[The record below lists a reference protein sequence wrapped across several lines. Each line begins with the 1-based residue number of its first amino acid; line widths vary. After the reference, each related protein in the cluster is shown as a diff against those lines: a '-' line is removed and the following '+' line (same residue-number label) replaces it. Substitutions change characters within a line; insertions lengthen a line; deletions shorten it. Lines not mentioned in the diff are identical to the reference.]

1 MIMKFTFSF
10 ILLIFQISISIAQ
23 TGTISG
29 TIKTADGLPAEYVN
43 AGLKGTT
50 LGTVANRAGSYEIKR
65 VPQGKY
71 TLQISFIGLG
81 SKELAVEVIA
91 GQATVVPEIVLNETS
106 QKLDE
111 VLVSAPRSYKDNSLS
126 SSLRL
131 ESPILETPQ
140 NIQVVTGKILA
151 DQQILSM
158 SDGVL
163 RNVSGATRVE
173 HWGDMYTNITMRG
186 SQIQA
191 FRNGFNVVNS
201 YWGPLTEDMSFVD
214 HIEFVKGPAGFM
226 LANGDPS
233 GLYNVVTK
241 KPTGITKGEF
251 TLTTGS
257 YDLYRATLDLDGKL
271 RSDGRLLYRLNV
283 AGQNKNSHRANEF
296 NNRYSIAPV
305 VSYQLDDRTKLTM
318 EYTLQ
323 HSNMSDVGSFYVF
336 STEGYANLPVDFTTL
351 PPGLAPTI
359 TNDHS
364 LFLNFEHEINKSWK
378 ITAQASY
385 FNYQQEGSDLWPA
398 KVNSDGTMIR
408 ALSFWDAKSEMTLG
422 QVFINGKVKT
432 GSVSHRILSGLDLG
446 TKNYMADWS
455 QNHQLDSIGAEFNTI
470 SPSYSAPVNGY
481 PIPNRTLNLEARAVN
496 SGGLIDQRYTGLYL
510 QDELGFLE
518 NKIRLTLAGRYTFVS
533 QSSWGGSPVEAKH
546 ISPRVGLSASI
557 DKQTSIYALYDQAF
571 TPQSGILSNGKDVQ
585 PITGNNTEF
594 GIKKDW
600 GQGRWNTT
608 LAIYRIVKN
617 NELTGDPNSDPNSGL
632 SIELGEK
639 EAKGFEFDLR
649 GTILPGLNLVAN
661 YAYTDSK
668 VTKVATGVT
677 SIHVGDVIPGF
688 AKHTANSW
696 LSYKAQKG
704 VLKGT
709 GVSLGFTY
717 LVDRATATWSKTE
730 NTKNLPDYF
739 KLDGGIFW
747 EKEKIKIT
755 ANVFNILDE
764 YLFSGGYYDYLP
776 AYYWQTESP
785 RNFRLSLAYRF

>member
-1 MIMKFTFSF
+1 MKFTFSF
-10 ILLIFQISISIAQ
+10 VLLIFCANVAIGQ
-23 TGTISG
+23 TGTVSG
-29 TIKTADGLPAEYVN
+29 TIKTRDGRPAESVN
-43 AGLKGTT
+43 VGLKGTT
-50 LGTVANRAGSYEIKR
+50 LGAIADKTGGFEIRKVPEGSY
-65 VPQGKY
+65 
-71 TLQISFIGLG
+71 TLKVSFIGLE
-81 SKELAVEVIA
+81 SKDLAVEVTA
-91 GQATVVPEIVLNETS
+91 GKTTVVPEIVLNETS

-111 VLVSAPRSYKDNSLS
+111 VIVSASKTYKDNSLS
-126 SSLRL
+126 SSIRL
-131 ESPILETPQ
+131 MSPILETPQ
-140 NIQVVTGKILA
+140 NIQVVTGKTLE
-151 DQQILSM
+151 DQQIISM

-163 RNVSGATRVE
+163 RNVSGATRIE

-241 KPTGITKGEF
+241 KPTGIKKGEF

-271 RSDGRLLYRLNV
+271 SRDGRLLYRLNI

-296 NNRYSIAPV
+296 NNRHSIAPV
-305 VSYQLDDRTKLTM
+305 VSYQLDDRTRLTL
-318 EYTLQ
+318 EYTWQ

-336 STEGYANLPVDFTTL
+336 SAEGYATLPVDFTTL

-364 LFLNFEHEINKSWK
+364 LFVNLQHEINKNWK
-378 ITAQASY
+378 LTAQAGY
-385 FNYQQEGSDLWPA
+385 FNFLQEGSDLWPA
-398 KVNSDGTMIR
+398 AVNADGTMIR

-422 QVFINGKVKT
+422 QVFVNGKVQT
-432 GSVSHRILSGLDLG
+432 GSVSHAILGGLDVG

-455 QNHQLDSIGAEFNTI
+455 QNHLLDSVGAEFNTA
-470 SPSYSAPVNGY
+470 SPSYSPPVNGY
-481 PIPNRTLNLEARAVN
+481 PIPDRSLNLEARAVY

-510 QDELGFLE
+510 QDELGFME

-533 QSSWGGSPVEAKH
+533 QSAWGGSPDEAKH
-546 ISPRVGLSASI
+546 FSPRVGLSASI
-557 DKQTSIYALYDQAF
+557 DKQTSVYALYDQAF
-571 TPQSGILSNGKDVQ
+571 TPQSGMLSNGEDVQ

-608 LAIYRIVKN
+608 LALYRIKKN
-617 NELTGDPNSDPNSGL
+617 NELTADPNSDPNSGL
-632 SIELGEK
+632 SIELGQK
-639 EAKGFEFDLR
+639 EAKGIEFDLR
-649 GTILPGLNLVAN
+649 GAIIPGLNLIAN

-668 VTKVATGVT
+668 VTKVAEGVP
-677 SIHVGDVIPGF
+677 SVRVGDVIPGF

-704 VLKGT
+704 ALKGT
-709 GVSLGFTY
+709 GGSLGFTY
-717 LVDRATATWSKTE
+717 LVDRATASWSKTDDI
-730 NTKNLPDYF
+730 KNLPDYF

-747 EKEKIKIT
+747 EKEKVKIT

-764 YLFSGGYYDYLP
+764 YLYSGGYYEYLP
-776 AYYWQTESP
+776 AYYWQTEAP

>member
-1 MIMKFTFSF
+1 MKLTFSF
-10 ILLIFQISISIAQ
+10 IVLIFQISIAIAQ
-23 TGTISG
+23 PGTISG
-29 TIKTADGLPAEYVN
+29 TIKTADGQPAEFVN
-43 AGLKGTT
+43 VGLKGTN
-50 LGTVANRAGSYEIKR
+50 LGSTANKTGSYEIKR

-71 TLQISFIGLG
+71 LLQISFVGLE
-81 SKELAVEVIA
+81 SKELAVEVSA

-111 VLVSAPRSYKDNSLS
+111 VIISASRSYKDNTLS
-126 SSLRL
+126 SSMRL
-131 ESPILETPQ
+131 MSPILETPQ
-140 NIQVVTGKILA
+140 NIQIVTGKILA
-151 DQQILSM
+151 DQQIISM

-163 RNVSGATRVE
+163 RNVSGAARVE

-271 RSDGRLLYRLNV
+271 SSDGRLLYRLNV
-283 AGQNKNSHRANEF
+283 AGQNKNSHRANEY
-296 NNRYSIAPV
+296 NNRYSFAPV
-305 VSYQLDDRTKLTM
+305 ISYQLDDHTKLTM

-323 HSNMSDVGSFYVF
+323 HSKMSDVGSFYVF
-336 STEGYANLPVDFTTL
+336 STEGYATLPVDFTTL
-351 PPGLAPTI
+351 PTGLAPTN

-364 LFLNFEHEINKSWK
+364 LFLNFEHEINKNWK
-378 ITAQASY
+378 LNAQASY
-385 FNYQQEGSDLWPA
+385 FNYLQEGSDLWPA
-398 KVNSDGTMIR
+398 AVNADGTMIR
-408 ALSFWDAKSEMTLG
+408 AVSFWDAKSEMTLG
-422 QVFINGKVKT
+422 QVFVNGKMET
-432 GSVSHRILSGLDLG
+432 GSISHRILAGLDLG

-455 QNHQLDSIGAEFNTI
+455 QNHRLDSVGAEFNTA
-470 SPSYSAPVNGY
+470 SPSYSSPVNGY
-481 PIPNRTLNLEARAVN
+481 PIPDRTLNLEARAVL

-533 QSSWGGSPVEAKH
+533 QSAYGGSPLEAKH
-546 ISPRVGLSASI
+546 FSPRVGLSASI
-557 DKQTSIYALYDQAF
+557 DKQTSVYALYDQAF
-571 TPQSGILSNGKDVQ
+571 TPQSGILANGNDVQ

-600 GQGRWNTT
+600 DQGRWNTT

-639 EAKGFEFDLR
+639 EAKGVEFDLR

-668 VTKVATGVT
+668 VTKVAEGVT
-677 SIHVGDVIPGF
+677 SISVGDVIPGF
-688 AKHTANSW
+688 AKQTANSW
-696 LSYKAQKG
+696 LSYKAQNG
-704 VLKGT
+704 ALKGT

-717 LVDRATATWSKTE
+717 LADRATATWSKTE

-739 KLDGGIFW
+739 KLDGGVFW
-747 EKEKIKIT
+747 EKDKIKIT

-764 YLFSGGYYDYLP
+764 YLYSGGYYDYLP
-776 AYYWQTESP
+776 AYYWQTEAP

>member
-1 MIMKFTFSF
+1 MRITLGF
-10 ILLIFQISISIAQ
+10 ILLIFKISISTAQ

-29 TIKTADGLPAEYVN
+29 TIKTADGQHAEYVN
-43 AGLKGTT
+43 IGLKNTSMGATT
-50 LGTVANRAGSYEIKR
+50 NKSGNYEIRK

-71 TLQISFIGLG
+71 TLQISSIGLE
-81 SKELAVEVIA
+81 SKEVPVEVES
-91 GQATVVPEIVLNETS
+91 GKTVVVHEIVLNES
-106 QKLDE
+106 SEKLDE
-111 VLVSAPRSYKDNSLS
+111 VIISASRGYKDNEMS
-126 SSLRL
+126 SSMRL
-131 ESPILETPQ
+131 MRPILETPQ
-140 NIQVVTGKILA
+140 NIQIVTGKVLA
-151 DQQILSM
+151 DQQVISM

-241 KPTGITKGEF
+241 KPTGVTKGEF
-251 TLTTGS
+251 TLTSGS
-257 YDLYRATLDLDGKL
+257 YDLYRATIDLDGKL
-271 RSDGRLLYRLNV
+271 SRNGRLLYRLNV
-283 AGQNKNSHRANEF
+283 AGQNKNSFRAYEY

-305 VSYQLDDRTKLTM
+305 VSYQFDDRTKLTM

-323 HSNMSDVGSFYVF
+323 HAKMSDVGSFYVF
-336 STEGYANLPVDFTTL
+336 STEGYATLPVDFTTM

-364 LFLNFEHEINKSWK
+364 LSFNFQHELNKNWK
-378 ITAQASY
+378 ITAQAAY
-385 FNYQQEGSDLWPA
+385 YNFLQEGSDMWPA
-398 KVNSDGTMIR
+398 AVNTDGTMIR
-408 ALSFWDAKSEMTLG
+408 AVSIWDAKSEMTLA
-422 QVFINGKVKT
+422 QFFVNGKIQT
-432 GSVSHRILSGLDLG
+432 GQISHTILGGLDLG

-455 QNHQLDSIGAEFNTI
+455 QNHQLDSIGAEFNTA
-470 SPSYSAPVNGY
+470 SPSYTTPVNGY
-481 PIPNRTLNLEARAVN
+481 PIPNRTLSLEARAVY
-496 SGGLIDQRYTGLYL
+496 SGGLIDQHYSGLYL

-518 NKIRLTLAGRYTFVS
+518 NKIRLTLAGRYTFVK
-533 QSSWGGSPVEAKH
+533 QSAWGASPDEARH
-546 ISPRVGLSASI
+546 FSPRIGLSASI
-557 DKQTSIYALYDQAF
+557 DKQTSVYALYDQAF
-571 TPQSGILSNGKDVQ
+571 TPQSGILANGKDVK

-600 GQGRWNTT
+600 GYGRWNTS
-608 LAIYRIVKN
+608 LAIYRIMKN
-617 NELTGDPNSDPNSGL
+617 HELTSDPDSDPNSGL
-632 SIELGEK
+632 SIELGQK
-639 EAKGFEFDLR
+639 RSQGIEFDLR
-649 GTILPGLNLVAN
+649 GTIVPGLNLVAN

-668 VTKVATGVT
+668 VTKVTEGVT
-677 SIHVGDVIPGF
+677 SISVGDVIPGF

-696 LSYKAQKG
+696 LSYKIQNG

-709 GVSLGFTY
+709 GASLGFTY
-717 LVDRATATWSKTE
+717 LVDRATATWSKAE

-747 EKEKIKIT
+747 EKEKFKIT

-764 YLFSGGYYDYLP
+764 YLYSGGYYDYLP
-776 AYYWQTESP
+776 AYYWQTEAP
-785 RNFRLSLAYRF
+785 RNLRLSLAYRF

>member
-1 MIMKFTFSF
+1 MKFTLLFTVL
-10 ILLIFQISISIAQ
+10 ILQISMTIAQ
-23 TGTISG
+23 TGSISG
-29 TIKTADGLPAEYVN
+29 TIKTADGQPAEYVN
-43 AGLKGTT
+43 VGLKGTT
-50 LGTVANRAGSYEIKR
+50 MGNSADKTGHYELKK

-71 TLQISFIGLG
+71 TLKISLIGLE
-81 SKELAVEVIA
+81 SKELNVDVTA
-91 GQATVVPEIVLNETS
+91 GQTTVVPEVVLDETS

-111 VLVSAPRSYKDNSLS
+111 VIVSASRSYKDHSPS

-131 ESPILETPQ
+131 MSPILETPQ
-140 NIQVVTGKILA
+140 NIQVVTGKIMA
-151 DQQILSM
+151 DQQIISM
-158 SDGVL
+158 SDGIL

-257 YDLYRATLDLDGKL
+257 FDLYRATLDLDGKL
-271 RSDGRLLYRLNV
+271 NNDGRLLYRLNV
-283 AGQNKNSHRANEF
+283 AAQNKNSHRANEY

-305 VSYQLDDRTKLTM
+305 VSYQVDERTKITM

-323 HSNMSDVGSFYVF
+323 HAKMSDVGSFYVF
-336 STEGYANLPVDFTTL
+336 STDGYATLPVDFTTM

-359 TNDHS
+359 TTDHS
-364 LFLNFEHEINKSWK
+364 MFLNFQHEINKNWK
-378 ITAQASY
+378 LTAQASY

-398 KVNSDGTMIR
+398 AVNANGTMIR

-422 QVFINGKVKT
+422 QVFINGKMNT
-432 GSVSHRILSGLDLG
+432 GSITHSLLGGLDLG
-446 TKNYMADWS
+446 SKDYMADWS
-455 QNHQLDSIGAEFNTI
+455 QNHQLDSIGAEFNTAN
-470 SPSYSAPVNGY
+470 PSYGAPVNGY
-481 PIPNRTLNLEARAVN
+481 PLPVRTLGLEARAIY

-510 QDELGFLE
+510 QDELGFVD

-533 QSSWGGSPVEAKH
+533 QSAYGGSPDEAKH
-546 ISPRVGLSASI
+546 FSPRIGLSASI
-557 DKQTSIYALYDQAF
+557 DKQTSVYALYDQAF
-571 TPQSGILSNGKDVQ
+571 TPQSGVLSNGKDVQ

-600 GQGRWNTT
+600 GQGAWNTT
-608 LAIYRIVKN
+608 VAIYRIVKN

-639 EAKGFEFDLR
+639 EAKGIEFDLR

-668 VTKVATGVT
+668 VTKVAEGVT
-677 SIHVGDVIPGF
+677 AIAVGDVIPGF

-704 VLKGT
+704 MLKGT

-717 LVDRATATWSKTE
+717 LADRATASWSKTAAIE
-730 NTKNLPDYF
+730 NLPDYF
-739 KLDGGIFW
+739 KLDGGLFW

-764 YLFSGGYYDYLP
+764 YLYSGGYYEWLP
-776 AYYWQTESP
+776 AYYWQSEAP

>member
-1 MIMKFTFSF
+1 MMKFTLSF
-10 ILLIFQISISIAQ
+10 ILLIFQISIATAQ
-23 TGTISG
+23 TGIVSG
-29 TIKTADGLPAEYVN
+29 TIKTADGQAAEYVN
-43 AGLKGTT
+43 IGLKGTPW
-50 LGTVANRAGSYEIKR
+50 GTTANKAGNYEIKK

-71 TLQISFIGLG
+71 TLQISFIGLE
-81 SKELAVEVIA
+81 SKELAIEVIA
-91 GQATVVPEIVLNETS
+91 EQTTIVPEIVLNETS

-111 VLVSAPRSYKDNSLS
+111 VTISQSRTYKDNKLS

-131 ESPILETPQ
+131 ITPILETPQ

-151 DQQILSM
+151 DQQVTSM

-257 YDLYRATLDLDGKL
+257 YDLYRATIDLDGKL
-271 RSDGRLLYRLNV
+271 NSNGRLLYRLNV
-283 AGQNKNSHRANEF
+283 AGQNKNSFRANEY

-305 VSYQLDDRTKLTM
+305 IAYQLDDRTKLTM

-323 HSNMSDVGSFYVF
+323 HAKMSDVGSFYVF
-336 STEGYANLPVDFTTL
+336 STEGYATLPVDFTTS

-359 TNDHS
+359 INDHS
-364 LFLNFEHEINKSWK
+364 LSFNLQHEINKNWK
-378 ITAQASY
+378 LTAQAAY

-398 KVNSDGTMIR
+398 TVYTDGTILR
-408 ALSFWDAKSEMTLG
+408 GVSIWDAKSEMTLA
-422 QVFINGKVKT
+422 QVFVNGKLQT
-432 GSVSHRILSGLDLG
+432 GSVNHYILSGLDIG
-446 TKNYMADWS
+446 TKNYKADWS
-455 QNHQLDSIGAEFNTI
+455 QYHLLDSVGAVFNTA
-470 SPSYSAPVNGY
+470 SPIYTTPVNGY
-481 PIPNRTLNLEARAVN
+481 PSFDRSLSLDSRAVS
-496 SGGLIDQRYTGLYL
+496 SGGLIDQRYTGVYF

-518 NKIRLTLAGRYTFVS
+518 NKIRLTLAGRYTFVN
-533 QSSWGGSPVEAKH
+533 QSAWGGSAEEAKH
-546 ISPRVGLSASI
+546 FSPRIGLSASI
-557 DKQTSIYALYDQAF
+557 DKQTSVYALYDQAF
-571 TPQSGILSNGKDVQ
+571 TPQAGILSNGKDVQ

-600 GQGRWNTT
+600 GQRRWNTT
-608 LAIYRIVKN
+608 LAIYRILKN
-617 NELTGDPNSDPNSGL
+617 NELTSDPNSDPNSGL
-632 SIELGEK
+632 SIELGQK

-649 GTILPGLNLVAN
+649 GTIIPGLNLVAN

-668 VTKVATGVT
+668 VTKVAEGVT
-677 SIHVGDVIPGF
+677 SVKVGDVIPGF
-688 AKHTANSW
+688 AKHTTNSW
-696 LSYKAQKG
+696 ISYKAQKG
-704 VLKGT
+704 ILKGT

-717 LVDRATATWSKTE
+717 LVDRATATWSKTDDI
-730 NTKNLPDYF
+730 KNLPDYF

-747 EKEKIKIT
+747 EKDKFKIT
-755 ANVFNILDE
+755 ANVFNILDK
-764 YLFSGGYYDYLP
+764 YLYSGGYYTYLP
-776 AYYWQTESP
+776 AYYWQTEAP

>member
-1 MIMKFTFSF
+1 MRITLGF
-10 ILLIFQISISIAQ
+10 ILLIFQISISTAQ

-29 TIKTADGLPAEYVN
+29 TIKTADGQHAEYVN
-43 AGLKGTT
+43 IGLKNTSMGATT
-50 LGTVANRAGSYEIKR
+50 NKSGNYEIRK
-65 VPQGKY
+65 VPHGKY
-71 TLQISFIGLG
+71 TLQISSIGLE
-81 SKELAVEVIA
+81 SKEVPVEVES
-91 GQATVVPEIVLNETS
+91 GKTVIVHEIVLNES
-106 QKLDE
+106 SEKLDE
-111 VLVSAPRSYKDNSLS
+111 VIISASRAYKDNEMS
-126 SSLRL
+126 SSMRL
-131 ESPILETPQ
+131 MRPILETPQ
-140 NIQVVTGKILA
+140 NIQIVTGKVLA
-151 DQQILSM
+151 DQQVISM

-241 KPTGITKGEF
+241 KPTGVTKGEF
-251 TLTTGS
+251 TLTSGS
-257 YDLYRATLDLDGKL
+257 YDLYRATIDLDGKL
-271 RSDGRLLYRLNV
+271 SRNGRLLYRLNV
-283 AGQNKNSHRANEF
+283 AGQNKNSFRAYEY

-305 VSYQLDDRTKLTM
+305 VSYQFDDRTKLTM

-323 HSNMSDVGSFYVF
+323 HSKMSDVGSFYVF
-336 STEGYANLPVDFTTL
+336 STEGYATLPVDFTTM

-364 LFLNFEHEINKSWK
+364 LSFNFQHEINKNWK
-378 ITAQASY
+378 LTAQAAY
-385 FNYQQEGSDLWPA
+385 YIFFQEGSDMWPA
-398 KVNSDGTMIR
+398 AVNTDGTMIR
-408 ALSFWDAKSEMTLG
+408 AVSIWDAKSEMTLA
-422 QVFINGKVKT
+422 QFFVNGKIQT
-432 GSVSHRILSGLDLG
+432 GQISHTILGGLDLG

-455 QNHQLDSIGAEFNTI
+455 QNHQLDSIGAEFNTA
-470 SPSYSAPVNGY
+470 SPSYTTPVNGY
-481 PIPNRTLNLEARAVN
+481 PIPNRTLNLEARAVY
-496 SGGLIDQRYTGLYL
+496 SGGLIDQQYSGLYL

-518 NKIRLTLAGRYTFVS
+518 NKIRLTLAGRYTFVK
-533 QSSWGGSPVEAKH
+533 QSAWGGSPDEARH
-546 ISPRVGLSASI
+546 FSPRIGLSASI
-557 DKQTSIYALYDQAF
+557 DKQTSVYALYDQAF
-571 TPQSGILSNGKDVQ
+571 TPQSGILANGKDVK

-600 GQGRWNTT
+600 GNGRWNTS
-608 LAIYRIVKN
+608 LAIYRIMKN
-617 NELTGDPNSDPNSGL
+617 HELTSDPDSDPNSGL
-632 SIELGEK
+632 SVELGQK
-639 EAKGFEFDLR
+639 RSQGIEFDLR

-668 VTKVATGVT
+668 VTKVTEGVT
-677 SIHVGDVIPGF
+677 SISVGDVIPGF

-696 LSYKAQKG
+696 LSYKIQNG

-709 GVSLGFTY
+709 GASLGFTY
-717 LVDRATATWSKTE
+717 LIDRATATWSKTE

-747 EKEKIKIT
+747 EKEKFKIT
-755 ANVFNILDE
+755 ANVFNILDK
-764 YLFSGGYYDYLP
+764 YLYSGGYYDYLP
-776 AYYWQTESP
+776 AYYWQTEAP
-785 RNFRLSLAYRF
+785 RNLRLSLAYRF

>member
-1 MIMKFTFSF
+1 MKFSFSF
-10 ILLIFQISISIAQ
+10 IILIFQISIAIAQ

-43 AGLKGTT
+43 VGLKGTT
-50 LGTVANRAGSYEIKR
+50 LGTAANKNGSFEIRK

-71 TLQISFIGLG
+71 TLQISFIGLE
-81 SKELAVEVIA
+81 SKEVPVNVVA
-91 GQATVVPEIVLNETS
+91 GQTVFIPEMVLNETS
-106 QKLDE
+106 QKLEE
-111 VLVSAPRSYKDNSLS
+111 VTISESRTYKDNSVS
-126 SSLRL
+126 SSMRL
-131 ESPILETPQ
+131 LSPILETPQ

-151 DQQILSM
+151 DQQVTSM

-173 HWGDMYTNITMRG
+173 HWGDLYTNITMRG

-241 KPTGITKGEF
+241 KPTGISKGEF

-271 RSDGRLLYRLNV
+271 SGNGRLLYRLNV
-283 AGQNKNSHRANEF
+283 AGQNKNSHRANEY

-305 VSYQLDDRTKLTM
+305 VSYQLDDHTKLTL

-323 HSNMSDVGSFYVF
+323 HAKMSDVGSFYVF
-336 STEGYANLPVDFTTL
+336 STEGYANLPVDFTTS

-359 TNDHS
+359 INDHS
-364 LFLNFEHEINKSWK
+364 LSFNFQHEINKNWK
-378 ITAQASY
+378 LTAQAAY
-385 FNYQQEGSDLWPA
+385 LNYQQEGSDLWPA
-398 KVNSDGTMIR
+398 AVYNNGKMLRGVSI
-408 ALSFWDAKSEMTLG
+408 WDAKSEMTLA
-422 QVFINGKVKT
+422 QVFVNGKMRT
-432 GSVSHRILSGLDLG
+432 GRVNHNILSGLDIG
-446 TKNYMADWS
+446 TKSYKADWS
-455 QNHQLDSIGAEFNTI
+455 QYHQLDSIGAEFNTAL
-470 SPSYSAPVNGY
+470 PVYTTPVNGY
-481 PIPNRTLNLEARAVN
+481 PSFNRDLNLEARSVA
-496 SGGLIDQRYTGLYL
+496 SGGMIDQRYTGIYL

-518 NKIRLTLAGRYTFVS
+518 NRIRLTLAGRYTFVN
-533 QSSWGGSPVEAKH
+533 QSAWGGSPEEAKH
-546 ISPRVGLSASI
+546 FSPRIGLSASI
-557 DKQTSIYALYDQAF
+557 DKQTSVYALYDQAF
-571 TPQSGILSNGKDVQ
+571 TPQSGVLSSGKDVQ
-585 PITGNNTEF
+585 PITGNNTEI

-600 GQGRWNTT
+600 GEGRWNTS
-608 LAIYRIVKN
+608 LAVYRIMKN

-632 SIELGEK
+632 SVELGQK
-639 EAKGFEFDLR
+639 EAKGVEFDLR
-649 GTILPGLNLVAN
+649 GTIVPGLNLVAN

-668 VTKVATGVT
+668 VTKVTEGVT

-696 LSYKAQKG
+696 LSYKAQNG
-704 VLKGT
+704 ALKGT

-717 LVDRATATWSKTE
+717 LVDRATATWSKAD
-730 NTKNLPDYF
+730 NSKNLPDYF
-739 KLDGGIFW
+739 KLDGGLFW
-747 EKEKIKIT
+747 EKDKFKIT

-764 YLFSGGYYDYLP
+764 YLYSGGYYAYLP
-776 AYYWQTESP
+776 AYYWQTEAP